1 MMFFSFFRKNNK
13 TGHKTQVFRNNKP
26 CESNFLFKFLF
37 LLEKS
42 CIFVKSIT
50 IKTGFIMKRLIYT
63 TVVSLFSLLLLSCS
77 KGAKTVL
84 EKAEMATFI
93 IYTFDE
99 YGSPAGSGSGFFID
113 KEGIGIT
120 NYHVLDGAQK
130 AVLRLKDGKELE
142 IDKVLASDKKWDIA
156 KFSVVNKENEH
167 FSYLKFSNDEVS
179 QGDKVYN
186 LGAPIGL
193 EQTFA
198 DGLVSSLRTDSHGQI
213 IQVSIP
219 ISGGSSG
226 SPIMNEYGDVV
237 GVATFK
243 STRGENINF
252 GVAINDEKLSLMTS
266 NPFEKS
272 NRQFNKKE
280 NFVILNVPSD
290 QESDLI
296 LNALEFKKDATIAY
310 LSYTN
315 LDMSMNGSAIW
326 CKTGAGDEGF
336 FIKDNDSSKKYYIV
350 SSTLGISHEQPT
362 SVPLATVCKFQVYF
376 PAISNKVKS
385 IDIKEGNNPR
395 WSFSDIN
402 LDYYRNNIK
411 INMENYQKEY
421 AYSTMHEGELDT
433 ATSIFESI
441 LDNDPENIQA
451 LNALG
456 IISYV
461 IDNNQDAIR
470 YFTEVIKNHPNSST
484 GYLNRSCVY
493 KYQNDLE
500 KAVVDL
506 TKAINIEKG
515 NPDFLADRAAMY
527 ISLKKWNEA
536 KADLDNALSMS
547 EFVDKF
553 NAYYLRGACNT
564 QLEDIK
570 AATED
575 LKQAYDYATTEEMKQ
590 MVVSAYEKIHPRDD
604 NSQYVQD
611 AAASYF
617 RGSIGS
623 FPIVMYLTLSNGGK
637 ASGWYYYESKG
648 ANNKLV
654 LSGNYNQDG
663 DITLYEF
670 DETGNHTGKF
680 VGQYN
685 NREYSGT
692 FSAYGNSSTYSFSLI
707 EL

>member
-1 MMFFSFFRKNNK
+1 
-13 TGHKTQVFRNNKP
+13 
-26 CESNFLFKFLF
+26 
-37 LLEKS
+37 
-42 CIFVKSIT
+42 
-50 IKTGFIMKRLIYT
+50 
-63 TVVSLFSLLLLSCS
+63 
-77 KGAKTVL
+77 
-84 EKAEMATFI
+84 
-93 IYTFDE
+93 
-99 YGSPAGSGSGFFID
+99 
-113 KEGIGIT
+113 
-120 NYHVLDGAQK
+120 
-130 AVLRLKDGKELE
+130 
-142 IDKVLASDKKWDIA
+142 
-156 KFSVVNKENEH
+156 
-167 FSYLKFSNDEVS
+167 
-179 QGDKVYN
+179 
-186 LGAPIGL
+186 
-193 EQTFA
+193 
-198 DGLVSSLRTDSHGQI
+198 
-213 IQVSIP
+213 
-219 ISGGSSG
+219 
-226 SPIMNEYGDVV
+226 
-237 GVATFK
+237 
-243 STRGENINF
+243 
-252 GVAINDEKLSLMTS
+252 
-266 NPFEKS
+266 
-272 NRQFNKKE
+272 
-280 NFVILNVPSD
+280 
-290 QESDLI
+290 
-296 LNALEFKKDATIAY
+296 
-310 LSYTN
+310 
-315 LDMSMNGSAIW
+315 
-326 CKTGAGDEGF
+326 
-336 FIKDNDSSKKYYIV
+336 
-350 SSTLGISHEQPT
+350 
-362 SVPLATVCKFQVYF
+362 
-376 PAISNKVKS
+376 
-385 IDIKEGNNPR
+385 
-395 WSFSDIN
+395 
-402 LDYYRNNIK
+402 
-411 INMENYQKEY
+411 
-421 AYSTMHEGELDT
+421 
-433 ATSIFESI
+433 
-441 LDNDPENIQA
+441 
-451 LNALG
+451 
-456 IISYV
+456 
-461 IDNNQDAIR
+461 
-470 YFTEVIKNHPNSST
+470 
-484 GYLNRSCVY
+484 VY